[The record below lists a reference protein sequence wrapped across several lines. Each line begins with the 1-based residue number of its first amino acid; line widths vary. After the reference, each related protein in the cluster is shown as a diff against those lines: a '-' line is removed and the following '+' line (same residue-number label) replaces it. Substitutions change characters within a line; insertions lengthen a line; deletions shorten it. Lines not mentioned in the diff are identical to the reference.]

1 MAVPQKTKGELE
13 AEISQAVIRFKKE
26 YMGRGPLSVRTYLI
40 DDMVLVRLQGVL
52 TAAEQKLAEVEE
64 RSRGRDLIKQVR
76 LELIEHGRPLLETVV
91 EAILGVKVSS
101 LHTDISTR
109 TGESV
114 IMFTLDEK
122 PVFDA
127 P

>member
-1 MAVPQKTKGELE
+1 MNEPRKSKGELE
-13 AEISQAVIRFKKE
+13 AEISQAIIRFKKE

-40 DDMVLVRLQGVL
+40 DDMALVRLQGVL

-91 EAILGVKVSS
+91 EEILGVKVVS

-114 IMFTLDEK
+114 ILFTLAES
-122 PVFDA
+122 PLV
-127 P
+127 